1 MEDVI
6 ANIDDIRFEIE
17 VALEEQIGIQPL
29 PFPGMDKS
37 ASAIC
42 DFFILNRCTRG
53 QLCPLRHVRGN
64 QMVVC
69 KHWLRG
75 LCKKGDDCEFLH
87 KYDMERMPECYFFIK
102 YGQCSNKECPFLHLN
117 PADRI
122 KDCPWYDRGFCKH
135 GPHCKNRHVR
145 RVMCVNYMCGFCPEG
160 TKCKLSHPRYEI
172 QLVEDR
178 KPYAHIVCHACG
190 EQGHKST
197 HCAVAR
203 RLAAEAAMRG
213 EPIPDFQET
222 AVTFPN
228 PSILP
233 QQIQHP
239 QAPIQQLVAASIS
252 QPVNNVIK
260 PVGALPGAGAAFV
273 PFGKRPLEFVTCFK
287 CRGKGHYANRC
298 PFSANQRAAA
308 GLPPT
313 QMHAIATT
321 DLNQS
326 APLNGGQPINTIE
339 TQQISTTD
347 TLNPPLQFSQQAVQQ
362 FLQQQ
367 QQIPMAQFQQPFVQ
381 NIPANAP
388 PQFSMQ
394 QVPSLPTATQSNE
407 QAIRQPQ
414 AVS

>member
-160 TKCKLSHPRYEI
+160 GKCKLSHPRYEI

-213 EPIPDFQET
+213 EPIPDFQE
-222 AVTFPN
+222 VTFSN
-228 PSILP
+228 PTMLSQQLQQP
-233 QQIQHP
+233 QQP
-239 QAPIQQLVAASIS
+239 MQQLVAAASIS
-252 QPVNNVIK
+252 QPINNVIK

-298 PFSANQRAAA
+298 PFSANQRAA
-308 GLPPT
+308 GGIPPP
-313 QMHAIATT
+313 QMHTITTT

-326 APLNGGQPINTIE
+326 SIMNGGQPISTIE
-339 TQQISTTD
+339 TQQITTTD
-347 TLNPPLQFSQQAVQQ
+347 GVNPPLQFNQQAVQQ

-367 QQIPMAQFQQPFVQ
+367 QQIPMAQFQQPFAQ
-381 NIPANAP
+381 NMTTAP
-388 PQFSMQ
+388 PQFAMQ
-394 QVPSLPTATQSNE
+394 QVQTLQTATQPNE
-407 QAIRQPQ
+407 QTMRQPQ